1 MFIYQFY
8 VIKDYWKVQNWQ
20 ASFYYTHPSPK
31 TGIFLTD
38 PIFSEIENWKNPE
51 SFRESSTFAER
62 LSLIR
67 VCIRQFAAFFGRNT
81 RRGNI
86 FLGREFN

>member
-31 TGIFLTD
+31 TWIFFNWSDFLGNLKLEKSRKFPGIFY
-38 PIFSEIENWKNPE
+38 
-51 SFRESSTFAER
+51 
-62 LSLIR
+62 IR
-67 VCIRQFAAFFGRNT
+67 GKAQFDQSVH
-81 RRGNI
+81 
-86 FLGREFN
+86 

>member
-1 MFIYQFY
+1 MLLKITKRYKTDKLPS
-8 VIKDYWKVQNWQ
+8 I
-20 ASFYYTHPSPK
+20 THTPPPK
-31 TGIFLTD
+31 LEFFLTD

-86 FLGREFN
+86 FLGREFK

>member
-20 ASFYYTHPSPK
+20 ASFHYTHPSPK

-38 PIFSEIENWKNPE
+38 PIFSEI
-51 SFRESSTFAER
+51 
-62 LSLIR
+62 
-67 VCIRQFAAFFGRNT
+67 
-81 RRGNI
+81 
-86 FLGREFN
+86 